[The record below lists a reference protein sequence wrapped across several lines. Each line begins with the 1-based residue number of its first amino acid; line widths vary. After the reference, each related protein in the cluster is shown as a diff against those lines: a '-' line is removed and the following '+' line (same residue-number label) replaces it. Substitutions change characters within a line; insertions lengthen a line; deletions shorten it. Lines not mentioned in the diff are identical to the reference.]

1 MVESDNVCPICRNPT
16 GSLALRVEKAT
27 SLKPVI
33 RRPYVL
39 DTNVLLHGP
48 VAITAFKQH
57 HLVIP
62 MLANA
67 C

>member
-1 MVESDNVCPICRNPT
+1 MNS
-16 GSLALRVEKAT
+16 GSSLRVEKAT

-33 RRPYVL
+33 RRTYVL

-48 VAITAFKQH
+48 IAMRAFKQH

-62 MLANA
+62 MLAKA
-67 C
+67 Y